1 MEYQALESARREMV
15 DDAMAVASESCAPPV
30 SDADS
35 DPRMRLPRQLDK
47 ARVLACATDPSGH
60 ILWSTRAFRLKFGSG
75 NSNRPEL
82 AHPAGPEPSPFVH
95 GAIWARLIDRVV
107 HHQKVDEVRVLMRC
121 SDDSLLALTAAA
133 APAPA
138 ECIYGSAALV
148 LFEPE
153 REVVPLS
160 DIPGEG
166 FRALYDNAVIGIY
179 RSTAEGRPHRA
190 NPAFVRMMGYETES
204 EWLAAATSIA
214 REWYV
219 DPVRRDEFV
228 AEIAGTGAVANFV
241 SEIYRHATG
250 EKIWVSETAR
260 EVHDPDGALAYYEGT
275 IEDITARVRA
285 EQELRRAVDSA
296 DRLSAL
302 VARTLQKANAIAM
315 DDWQEPGETGARP
328 DTFSELEAYLAEFN
342 LPDASDST
350 GDSALTPGSG
360 RFSECHRELALLIRA
375 LIHSKRVAED
385 ASRAKSKFLA
395 NISHELRTPLNA
407 IIGYSEI
414 LMEDCGASGAETSAE
429 DARRITGAAR
439 HLLSMIN
446 NVLDLS
452 KLEAGRMKLRI
463 GPARL
468 EDIIARASDII
479 TPLATTNN
487 NVYVVD
493 DQVGAI
499 GLFTDSEKVLQS
511 LLNLLSN
518 AAKFTRNGEIRL
530 TVALDDSGEKLRFT
544 VADTGIGMRQEDLEK
559 LFQPFVQVDAN
570 PTRRVGGTG
579 LGLAI
584 TREFAELMGG
594 TVELTSEFGKGSCFC
609 LILPAR
615 LPLNED

>member
-1 MEYQALESARREMV
+1 
-15 DDAMAVASESCAPPV
+15 
-30 SDADS
+30 
-35 DPRMRLPRQLDK
+35 MRLPRQLDQ
-47 ARVLACATDPSGH
+47 ARVLACATDPSGK
-60 ILWSTRAFRLKFGSG
+60 ILWSTRAFRLKFGTG
-75 NSNRPEL
+75 NVATPENPPS
-82 AHPAGPEPSPFVH
+82 HEPAESPFIH
-95 GAIWARLIDRVV
+95 GEMWSKLIDRVV
-107 HHQKVDEVRVLMRC
+107 RLQMVEELRLLMRC
-121 SDDSLLALTAAA
+121 TDGTLFALIAAA
-133 APAPA
+133 APAPV
-138 ECIYGSAALV
+138 ECVFGSAALI

-153 REVVPLS
+153 REMIPLS

-204 EWLAAATSIA
+204 QWLAAATSIA

-228 AEIAGTGAVANFV
+228 EEIAKTGAVANFV

-260 EVHDPDGALAYYEGT
+260 EVHDPDGTLAYYEGT
-275 IEDITARVRA
+275 IEDISERVRT
-285 EQELRRAVDSA
+285 EQELRKAVDSA

-302 VARTLQKANAIAM
+302 VTRTLHRANAIAM
-315 DDWQEPGETGARP
+315 NDWQDLAGEGGP
-328 DTFSELEAYLAEFN
+328 SDTFSELEAYLAEFN
-342 LPDASDST
+342 PPAAADSHQNRLP
-350 GDSALTPGSG
+350 SAQFG

-375 LIHSKRVAED
+375 LINSKRTAEE

-414 LMEDCGASGAETSAE
+414 LMEDCEAAGAETSLE

-463 GPARL
+463 GPVSVG
-468 EDIIARASDII
+468 EIIARTGDIFA
-479 TPLATTNN
+479 PLASANN
-487 NVYVVD
+487 NAWVVD
-493 DQVGAI
+493 NQVGDI
-499 GLFTDSEKVLQS
+499 GLFTDGEKVLQS

-518 AAKFTRNGEIRL
+518 AAKFTRDGEIRL
-530 TVALDDSGEKLRFT
+530 TIALDETGEKIIFT
-544 VADTGIGMRQEDLEK
+544 VADTGIGMRPEDLEK
-559 LFQPFVQVDAN
+559 LFQPFVQVDAS

-584 TREFAELMGG
+584 TREFAQLMGG
-594 TVELTSEFGKGSCFC
+594 TVEVESEFGKGSRFH
-609 LILPAR
+609 LTLPAR
-615 LPLNED
+615 LPPVQE